1 MRRKLNIITKAGIF
15 SLAGFAAVAAASYFI
30 FGQKSMSNFVSIV
43 IAAALTLVLFFASIT
58 IYRLLAEKGSAFAVK
73 LIFLSFFGK
82 LIIIAVV
89 FFLFVKISHVNP
101 TYFFV
106 SFVIFFTIL
115 LNIEIYLI
123 YKKVLFKK

>member
-1 MRRKLNIITKAGIF
+1 MIRKLNIITKAGIF
-15 SLAGFAAVAAASYFI
+15 SLAGFAAVATASYFI

-58 IYRLLAEKGSAFAVK
+58 IYRLLAEKDSAFAVK

-101 TYFFV
+101 AYFFV
-106 SFVIFFTIL
+106 SFVILFTIL